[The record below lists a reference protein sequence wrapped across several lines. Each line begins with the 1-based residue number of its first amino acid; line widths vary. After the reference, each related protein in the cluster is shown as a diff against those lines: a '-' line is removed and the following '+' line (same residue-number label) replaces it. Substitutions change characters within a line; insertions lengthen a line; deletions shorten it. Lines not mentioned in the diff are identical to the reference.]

1 MDNLYILSNS
11 PGEVSGW
18 VKPVAEAFAGL
29 NSGVRV
35 TLAVLPCP
43 YASGME
49 KRYGSE
55 IGGIDRSAAFRE
67 VWRDGRNGKKSIVLQ
82 LGGDPMFGALLSA
95 RLGAPWLIYT
105 ARPRWKTRVSH
116 YFIPDAGAERRFV
129 SAKVKCEKFSRV
141 GNLALDSVPRGLTAG
156 EAKARL
162 GLAPDAETIAF
173 LPGSR
178 PFEYTLGTAFF
189 SKAADE
195 VLREFPGMSALMP
208 IAPTVDE
215 DLLTAGLRQCGMS
228 WEGERRAEVVIC
240 GGSRIRLV
248 RDNVFPVIK
257 AAKLVVAFPGTN
269 NLQTAALGTPLMMVA
284 PLNEAEN
291 IPLDGIAGII
301 PPGFPGFKQLKKKL
315 VFKINEREK
324 YVSLPNRIAQKPIVP
339 EHRGLLTPG
348 AVADMAKELLASPK
362 SLAEICAGYNEIG
375 FEYGAAEK
383 IARRTAQYFG
393 L

>member
-18 VKPVAEAFAGL
+18 VKPVAEAFAEL
-29 NSGVRV
+29 NGGVKV

-49 KRYGSE
+49 RRYGSE
-55 IGGIDRSAAFRE
+55 IRGIDRSAAFRE
-67 VWRDGRNGKKSIVLQ
+67 VWGDGRNGKKGLVLQ

-95 RLGAPWLIYT
+95 RLGVPWTIYT
-105 ARPRWKTRVSH
+105 ARPRWKSRVSH
-116 YFIPDAGAERRFV
+116 YFIPDAGAERRFI
-129 SAKVKCEKFSRV
+129 SAKVKPEKFSRV
-141 GNLALDSVPRGLTAG
+141 GNLALDSVPRGLTVG

-162 GLAPDAETIAF
+162 GLAPDAETVAF

-189 SKAADE
+189 SRTADE

-215 DLLTAGLRQCGMS
+215 DLLIAGLRQCGMG
-228 WEGERRAEVVIC
+228 WEGGRRAEVVVC

-248 RDNVFPVIK
+248 RGDAFPVIK

-269 NLQTAALGTPLMMVA
+269 NLQAAALGTPLMMVA

-301 PPGFPGFKQLKKKL
+301 PPGFPGFRQLKKKL
-315 VFKINEREK
+315 VFKLNDREK
-324 YVSLPNRIAQKPIVP
+324 YISLPNRIAQKPIVP
-339 EHRGLLTPG
+339 ERRGLLTPG
-348 AVADMAKELLASPK
+348 MVAEMAKELLASPQ
-362 SLAEICAGYNEIG
+362 SLAEISAGYSEIG